1 MATSRRAR
9 APRTDRHRKLLALLA
24 DGESHSGG
32 KLAIRL
38 RVSRGAVWKLV
49 KTLRGLGVEI
59 ESLSRRGYRL
69 QNPVDLY
76 DQTAIVAALSSPAR
90 RKLER
95 VEAFLS
101 IESTNR
107 HLMESTAE
115 SPSTAARACV
125 AEIQTA
131 GRGRRGRSWTAPFGS
146 GICLSISWQFTEAPP
161 SLSALSLAIGV
172 AVARAMQ
179 RLGCDVGLK
188 WPNDVVWKSRKLA
201 GILIEMRG
209 ESAGPAQVVIGIGL
223 NMRMPS
229 EVRIALAKQ
238 QAALVA
244 DLHEILR
251 DRMPNRNV
259 VVATLIDEVLAALE
273 TFSTQG
279 FVAFD
284 QEWQRLDS
292 LAHAPVKVM
301 SGSESIV
308 GIANGVDMEGAL
320 LVDVNGDVRRFMSG
334 DVSLRPLP

>member
-1 MATSRRAR
+1 MATSKRGR

-69 QNPVDLY
+69 PNPVTLY
-76 DQTAIVAALSSPAR
+76 DQEAIVAALSTSAR

-95 VEAFLS
+95 VEVFLS
-101 IESTNR
+101 IDSTNR
-107 HLMESTAE
+107 YLAEATAE
-115 SPSTAARACV
+115 SPSLAARACV

-146 GICLSISWQFTEAPP
+146 GIALSVSWQFAEAPP

-179 RLGCDVGLK
+179 RLGCADVGLK

-223 NMRMPS
+223 NMRMPA

-251 DRMPNRNV
+251 ERMPNRNV
-259 VVATLIDEVLAALE
+259 VVAALMDEVLAALE
-273 TFSTQG
+273 T
-279 FVAFD
+279 
-284 QEWQRLDS
+284 
-292 LAHAPVKVM
+292 
-301 SGSESIV
+301 
-308 GIANGVDMEGAL
+308 
-320 LVDVNGDVRRFMSG
+320 
-334 DVSLRPLP
+334 

>member
-1 MATSRRAR
+1 
-9 APRTDRHRKLLALLA
+9 LLA

-59 ESLSRRGYRL
+59 ESLARRGYRL
-69 QNPVDLY
+69 PNPVDLY
-76 DQTAIVAALSSPAR
+76 DQAAIVAALSSSAR
-90 RKLER
+90 RRLDR
-95 VEAFLS
+95 VEVFLS
-101 IESTNR
+101 IDSTNR
-107 HLMESTAE
+107 YLSEATAD
-115 SPSTAARACV
+115 PASTAARACV
-125 AEIQTA
+125 AEVQTA

-146 GICLSISWQFTEAPP
+146 GICLSISWQFAEAPP

-179 RLGCDVGLK
+179 RLGCADVGLK

-223 NMRMPS
+223 NMRMPA
-229 EVRIALAKQ
+229 EVRVALAKQ

-244 DLHEILR
+244 DLREILR
-251 DRMPNRNV
+251 ERTPNRNI
-259 VVATLIDEVLAALE
+259 VVAVLMDEVIAALE
-273 TFSTQG
+273 TFATQG
-279 FVAFD
+279 FLAFD

-292 LAHAPVKVM
+292 LAHAPVKVL
-301 SGSESIV
+301 SGSESVV
-308 GIANGVDMEGAL
+308 GIANGVDLEGAL
-320 LVDVNGDVRRFMSG
+320 LVDVNGDVRRFLSG
-334 DVSLRPLP
+334 DVSLRPLQ